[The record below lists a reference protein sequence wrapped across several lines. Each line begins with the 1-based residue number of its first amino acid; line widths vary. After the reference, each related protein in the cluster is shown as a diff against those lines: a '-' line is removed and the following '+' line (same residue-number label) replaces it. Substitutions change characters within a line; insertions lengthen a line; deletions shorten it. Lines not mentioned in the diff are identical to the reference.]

1 MEGSDGAGCVQRF
14 SGKKLKKRW
23 RRAANKVMAQEITTG
38 YPVVGVAPGTITKPT
53 CVFKMDGNGNG
64 YSQPFP
70 M

>member
-1 MEGSDGAGCVQRF
+1 MEGSDGAE
-14 SGKKLKKRW
+14 SAEILGKETEKTV
-23 RRAANKVMAQEITTG
+23 AACSYKSDGPRDYG